1 MPEQS
6 LKEPD
11 EPWTWDQLFASVS
24 SQMQA
29 EWFPVGGGGGGG
41 TEEAGAAAEVQ
52 ERSERPYTAFNRF
65 PV

>member
-29 EWFPVGGGGGGG
+29 EWFPVGGGG

>member
-29 EWFPVGGGGGGG
+29 EWFPASGGGA
-41 TEEAGAAAEVQ
+41 EEAGAAAETQ